1 MIEQVKTLVREHKKL
16 LEEQSRLENQ
26 IANIHPGHYL
36 VDGEVWEIKEARS
49 RYDRRQLLFNHK
61 VIQEA
66 QT

>member
-26 IANIHPGHYL
+26 IAHIHPGHYL
-36 VDGEVWEIKEARS
+36 VDGEVWEITQAMS
-49 RYDRRQLLFNHK
+49 RYDRRELVFNHK